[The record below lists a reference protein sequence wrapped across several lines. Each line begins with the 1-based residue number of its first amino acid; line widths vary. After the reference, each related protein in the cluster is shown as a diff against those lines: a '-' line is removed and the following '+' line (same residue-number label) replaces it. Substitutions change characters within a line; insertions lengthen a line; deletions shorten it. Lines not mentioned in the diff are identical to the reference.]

1 MPPSFAREEVDA
13 AYAELRN
20 AEPSLGLALH
30 IVEAASSDKVV
41 IALAEIDAERP
52 DALLITSGLAFSG
65 RPTVMQFAV
74 KKGLP
79 TITDGVGG

>member
-1 MPPSFAREEVDA
+1 VPPSFAREEVDA